1 METLI
6 VILSFAFMI
15 LSMYYVFV
23 SHESANNKSRIRDLE
38 IEVEILKD
46 RERIN
51 DKFIDDLYDSV
62 ISNTNKIN
70 SLEEKLNNK

>member
-1 METLI
+1 MELPII
-6 VILSFAFMI
+6 VLTFAVVALGI
-15 LSMYYVFV
+15 CYVFV
-23 SHESANNKSRIRDLE
+23 SCESTRNKYRMRDLE
-38 IEVEILKD
+38 TEVKILKD

-70 SLEEKLNNK
+70 SLEERLNNK